1 MPSHDTPF
9 FDRLQAVFN
18 VLVGVTDTRS
28 LPYAFRAPAPWEID
42 PEALQRPAIWRRT
55 RRVR

>member
-1 MPSHDTPF
+1 MSSRDTPF

-18 VLVGVTDTRS
+18 VIVGVTESRS
-28 LPYAFRAPAPWEID
+28 LPYAFRQPAPWEID
-42 PEALQRPAIWRRT
+42 PDTLQRPAIWRRT